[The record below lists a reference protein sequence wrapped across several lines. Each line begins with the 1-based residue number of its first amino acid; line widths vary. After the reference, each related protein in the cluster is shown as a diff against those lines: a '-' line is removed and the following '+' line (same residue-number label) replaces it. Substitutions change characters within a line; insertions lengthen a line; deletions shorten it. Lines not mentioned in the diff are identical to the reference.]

1 MWLVRKERDGA
12 TIGKFVAS
20 DVDSAKRKVY
30 EWAGE
35 RVKFGGGSWWFQYGK
50 MGDTLYTI
58 LNIENSVLCP

>member
-12 TIGKFVAS
+12 TIGKFVAA

-35 RVKFGGGSWWFQYGK
+35 KVKIGGGVIFQYGK
-50 MGDTLYTI
+50 SNDVLYTI
-58 LNIENSVLCP
+58 MNIENSVLCP